1 MAAPALVPGSV
12 ASPTI
17 GLPRRD
23 VAWASLVDARVDVLV
38 VGGGITGAGVARD
51 AAMRGLRTALV
62 ERDDWASG
70 TSSRSSRLV
79 HGGVRYLEHGHLH
92 LVFEASRERR
102 TLLRLAPHLVRPLR
116 FTWPVYAGARVPRW
130 KLRAGLAVYDA
141 LALFRNVGA
150 ARGLS
155 RAAIVAEEPALRRE
169 GLVGGAQYWDA
180 GTDDVRLTLA
190 NVVAAAEA
198 GATVCNHVTLAAV
211 AHDAKGRIV
220 AAQLRDMVTGE
231 TCTVAPRAI
240 VNATGPWSDA
250 TRTLDDG
257 VAHAGVLGSKGVHIA
272 VPRERA
278 PVRGAVT
285 ILHPDDQRVLF
296 LLPSPVH
303 TLIGTTETPAD
314 AGPDAVRAT
323 HDDVAYLL
331 RAANHHLPDASLA
344 PGDVISAWAGLRP
357 LVAPRAG
364 TAANDA
370 SREHHI
376 DASASGL
383 VTITGGKLTTY
394 RSMAAEVVDAVE
406 RTLGR
411 TRLVASLTADAPLP
425 GSDDAPAALDA
436 AARAAGAPPDV
447 AAHLVRA
454 HGARW
459 RLPWGLATREAS
471 LAERLDPTLPYLR
484 AEVVWAAAAEGAWTV
499 ADVLVRRIPVAYERR
514 DAGRALAP
522 DVAELL
528 ARVHD
533 WDDASRQAAITQYA
547 RDSERLFA
555 VVPQGGSTT

>member
-1 MAAPALVPGSV
+1 MTVPAPRLRSTPAV
-12 ASPTI
+12 
-17 GLPRRD
+17 GLPRRET
-23 VAWASLVDARVDVLV
+23 AWAALADARVDLLV
-38 VGGGITGAGVARD
+38 VGGGITGAGIARD
-51 AAMRGLRTALV
+51 AAMRGLTVALV

-130 KLRAGLAVYDA
+130 KLRAGLALYDA
-141 LALFRNVGA
+141 LALFRNVGR

-155 RAAIVAEEPALRRE
+155 ARSVLAAEPALRRE

-180 GTDDVRLTLA
+180 GTDDARLTLA
-190 NVVAAAEA
+190 TVVAAHEA
-198 GATVCNHVTLAAV
+198 GAVVLNHAALVAIDHGGDGRVRAVALRDESTGDTCTLAV
-211 AHDAKGRIV
+211 
-220 AAQLRDMVTGE
+220 
-231 TCTVAPRAI
+231 RAI

-257 VAHAGVLGSKGVHIA
+257 VRHAAVLGSKGVHIA

-278 PVRGAVT
+278 AVRGAVT
-285 ILHPDDQRVLF
+285 IIHPDDQRVLF

-314 AGPDAVRAT
+314 APPDTVRA
-323 HDDVAYLL
+323 DAGDIAYLL
-331 RAANHHLPDASLA
+331 RAANHHLPDAALA
-344 PGDVISAWAGLRP
+344 PDDVVAAWAGLRP

-364 TAANDA
+364 TSANDA

-376 DASASGL
+376 AAVAPSGL
-383 VTITGGKLTTY
+383 VSVTGGKLTTY
-394 RSMAAEVVDAVE
+394 RAMAAEVVDAVE
-406 RTLGR
+406 RVLGR
-411 TRLVASLTADAPLP
+411 ARVTASPTADVPLP
-425 GSDDAPAALDA
+425 GSDDTPPAAMA
-436 AARAAGAPPDV
+436 AAAVAAGAAPDV

-459 RLPWGLATREAS
+459 RLVWGLVDRERP
-471 LAERLDPTLPYLR
+471 LGERLDPALPYLR
-484 AEVVWAAAAEGAWTV
+484 ADVFWGAAAEGAWTV
-499 ADVLVRRIPVAYERR
+499 ADVLVRRIPVAFERR

-522 DVAELL
+522 LVADLL
-528 ARVHD
+528 ARVHG
-533 WDDASRQAAITQYA
+533 WDDDTRRGAIA
-547 RDSERLFA
+547 RYDDDVGR
-555 VVPQGGSTT
+555 VITR